1 VPGEGW
7 VDRIPTEMQELR
19 NKIRY
24 RLSADAVFA
33 WEGLQHNRLQGKGIT
48 RDISLAG
55 TFIFTPTSPP
65 VGAKVEVD
73 IFLAP
78 AFGSAKKNV
87 RIRAAA
93 KVTRVEHSATH
104 EGFAAVSQDFKL
116 LFSSNGREQFCISSA
131 QEVQGEEEKE
141 KNSTEVQKTEVYTL
155 LKNAHGEP

>member
-1 VPGEGW
+1 
-7 VDRIPTEMQELR
+7 MQELR

-33 WEGLQHNRLQGKGIT
+33 WEGFQHNRLQGKGIT

-78 AFGSAKKNV
+78 ASGSAGKKV
-87 RIRAAA
+87 RIKAAA
-93 KVTRVEHSATH
+93 KVTRVEHSATR

-116 LFSSNGREQFCISSA
+116 LFSSNGREQFCVSSVEET
-131 QEVQGEEEKE
+131 QDEGEKART
-141 KNSTEVQKTEVYTL
+141 STEVQEAEVYSL
-155 LKNAHGEP
+155 LKNAHGSPSRIRG

>member
-1 VPGEGW
+1 ME
-7 VDRIPTEMQELR
+7 ELR
-19 NKIRY
+19 NRIRY

-55 TFIFTPTSPP
+55 TFIFTPTAPP

-78 AFGSAKKNV
+78 AFGSTGKKV

-93 KVTRVEHSATH
+93 KVTRVEHSAIR

-131 QEVQGEEEKE
+131 QEAQDEEEKE
-141 KNSTEVQKTEVYTL
+141 KKSTEVQEAQVYSL
-155 LKNAHGEP
+155 LKNAQGSPSRIRG

>member
-1 VPGEGW
+1 
-7 VDRIPTEMQELR
+7 MQELR

-78 AFGSAKKNV
+78 PFGSSGKKV

-93 KVTRVEHSATH
+93 RVTRVEHSETC

-116 LFSSNGREQFCISSA
+116 LFSSNGREQFCISSPQEA
-131 QEVQGEEEKE
+131 QDEEEKG
-141 KNSTEVQKTEVYTL
+141 KNSTEVQEAGVYSL
-155 LKNAHGEP
+155 LKNAHGSPSRIRG